1 MNTLQLSKSYTAI
14 SRKVVAETVRATIR
28 NVIWD
33 TIDTL
38 VLDTSSR
45 PYFCCF
51 PLALANIRSWPF
63 LPFFEISL
71 KNR

>member
-1 MNTLQLSKSYTAI
+1 MKFDSSRAEMNTLQLSKSYTAI

-38 VLDTSSR
+38 VLDTV
-45 PYFCCF
+45 
-51 PLALANIRSWPF
+51 ALEPTFVAF
-63 LPFFEISL
+63 L
-71 KNR
+71 